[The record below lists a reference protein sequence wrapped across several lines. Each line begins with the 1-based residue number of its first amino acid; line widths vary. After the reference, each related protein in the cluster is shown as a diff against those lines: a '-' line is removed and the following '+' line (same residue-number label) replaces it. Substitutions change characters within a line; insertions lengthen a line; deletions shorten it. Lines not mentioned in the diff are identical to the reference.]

1 MPLSGAKPRIQLG
14 LAGRAQ
20 PFRTSGGKAA
30 NAFSRSR
37 LIKMKKLS
45 PISFASI
52 VVLAS
57 FALLGYG
64 QDGGVGGSA
73 FHKNDIT
80 YSTAVVTPHVNWAT
94 TLPGGPI
101 KSFFIPSVQYGRDMV
116 ELMQRLSLQPT
127 TVSIDRSWDINCW
140 GIGDYYGHEYRGD
153 RDDFKTVYG
162 YVEKD
167 IVGPAHFEVMVIPG
181 LNGWSRM
188 TRPTR
193 DAILHRVQLGAGLV
207 LLHPFVGDVKGH
219 PFKGDEPVGDER
231 IWDVSPLVGVAND
244 TVNERGYP
252 EINQDAVTKGKWE
265 VAQKHFITEGL
276 PLELLPEGN
285 SGGSFY
291 KYRAD
296 GEVLIKSGAY
306 PIVAAKT
313 YGKGRVVALAYTEE
327 GFTPQSVNPVET
339 KIYWDYWEYQ
349 YSLLARSILWASGR
363 EADVRINELT
373 AGAASIKFSLKSS
386 APRRIQIEI
395 DGRSEFGQALG
406 SHRTTKDLV
415 AGETLIQVSADTLR
429 PPTGWPG
436 GRQIVNVII
445 RDSQSGTT
453 LNWGAA
459 TFESPK
465 RAMMTMAKPAVDVYK
480 KGETLSAVLRAA
492 GDLSGLQ
499 MRMQVADD
507 MGRLL
512 GVITRSARGE
522 RTLTYPLTDF
532 LGKFA
537 LVTAELVDQRGAI
550 VDQVRAKPVMVVQ
563 DARRQKE
570 FTPLVSFGG
579 TKHYLQDAQMR
590 MVRGVAADTG
600 FTWGGDVDNSL
611 NIPRGTF
618 GVYWYD
624 RGPTTPEGM
633 EQAIAEYQ
641 HKGDF
646 EALGYLTKKEL
657 FKRTGDK
664 KFLQRIPSFNDARF
678 LRTLS
683 DIVRAAARNKARYN
697 MDYYFVGDEGSLT
710 SYGDAVDFDWSP
722 GTLAEFR
729 TWLKHEY
736 GTLPSLNKEWRRDFK
751 NWEDVVPYTTEE
763 ARKVGSFAPWA
774 DHRTFMEITF
784 ARAYQT
790 ARDAVTQGDSEAHI
804 AVSGTQATNAYDGAD
819 WSRLDRVIDDFLSYD
834 GGNQWDMHRSF
845 AKPDA
850 MIGFWT
856 GYGSHGLAVQNVIW
870 TAAIHNV
877 LHPNIFWMYSFL
889 DPDLTYSQ
897 SARDMGAAFKSLKF
911 EGVGKLLMESKR
923 LGDGIAIHYSMP
935 SVHGA
940 SILGYHQRSS
950 DDDDEAPKET
960 SLSFPANRD
969 GWVRTIKDLG
979 LQFDFV
985 SSEQIEQGSL
995 ASGKYKVL
1003 ILPLSLALSPSDV
1016 KNIEGFVQSGG
1027 VVIADAAPGL
1037 MDDHCAWQQNGM
1049 MNELLGITAPASNKR
1064 AFKPGDG
1071 QPVVTDEGVRWG
1083 LSAKALSGLT
1093 SAEPDIT
1100 AASGTSLIRIGTT
1113 DAVITHRIGKGWT
1126 IYLNTL
1132 FDKYPKMRGEKFG
1145 GADYRA
1151 LVDSLLDHTGVRPAV
1166 KVLSADGKR
1175 LSQAQVAR
1183 YVFGAA
1189 EIVTIVKDNVALAG
1203 IVGRDGVTI
1212 YNDAALGPIPSQEII
1227 IKFPNKYFVTD
1238 VRSGKR
1244 LGYTDMVHSS
1254 VLVGDAAVLGLSPAE
1269 NRLALSG
1276 PSSSSR
1282 GEHVPFT
1289 ISSSVAGPRLIRCH
1303 VFAPD
1308 GSMLPAYA
1316 RNLLLDYTASTF
1328 FLPSALNDVAGAY
1341 TIRATDVVTG
1351 ATAETKITLK

>member
-1 MPLSGAKPRIQLG
+1 MLTAWLS
-14 LAGRAQ
+14 
-20 PFRTSGGKAA
+20 
-30 NAFSRSR
+30 
-37 LIKMKKLS
+37 
-45 PISFASI
+45 
-52 VVLAS
+52 
-57 FALLGYG
+57 YG
-64 QDGGVGGSA
+64 QEAGVGGST

-80 YSTAVVTPHVNWAT
+80 YSTAVVTPHVEWAT
-94 TLPGGPI
+94 SLPGGPI

-127 TVSIDRSWDINCW
+127 TVSIDRSWDISCW

-153 RDDFKTVYG
+153 RDDFQTVYG

-167 IVGPAHFEVMVIPG
+167 LVGPAQFEVMVIPG
-181 LNGWSRM
+181 LNGWSRL
-188 TRPTR
+188 TRASR
-193 DAILHRVQLGAGLV
+193 DAILNRVRSGAGLV

-219 PFKGDEPVGDER
+219 PFKGDEPVGDQR
-231 IWDVSPLVGVAND
+231 IWEVSPLIDVAND
-244 TVNERGYP
+244 TLNERGYP

-265 VAQKHFITEGL
+265 LAQKHFITEGF
-276 PLELLPEGN
+276 PLELLPEGS

-291 KYRAD
+291 KYRAN

-306 PIVAAKT
+306 PIVATKN

-327 GFTPQSVNPVET
+327 GFTPQSIDPVET
-339 KIYWDYWEYQ
+339 KIYWNYWEYQ
-349 YSLLARSILWASGR
+349 YSLLARSILWASAR
-363 EADVRINELT
+363 EVDVRIKELT
-373 AGAASIKFSLKSS
+373 AKSDSIQLNVTSTT
-386 APRRIQIEI
+386 ARHVAIEI
-395 DGRSEFGQALG
+395 DGTNEFGQELG
-406 SHRTTKDLV
+406 SHRSTNDL
-415 AGETLIQVSADTLR
+415 APGENRIELSADTLR
-429 PPTGWPG
+429 PATGWPG
-436 GRQIVNVII
+436 GRQIFNVRL
-445 RDSQSGTT
+445 RDPQTGAT

-459 TFESPK
+459 TFASPK
-465 RAMMTMAKPAVDVYK
+465 RAMMTMIKPAVDVYK
-480 KGETLSAVLRAA
+480 KGETLSAVLRAT
-492 GDLSGLQ
+492 GNLSGLQ
-499 MRMQVADD
+499 MQMRVADD

-522 RTLTYPLTDF
+522 RTLTYRLTDF
-532 LGKFA
+532 LGKSA
-537 LVTAELVDQRGAI
+537 LLTANLIDERGAI

-600 FTWGGDVDNSL
+600 FTWSGDVDNSL

-624 RGPTTPEGM
+624 RGPTTPEGL

-641 HKGDF
+641 RTDDF

-664 KFLQRIPSFNDARF
+664 KFLQRTPSFNDPAF
-678 LRTLS
+678 MQTLS

-722 GTLAEFR
+722 GALTEFR
-729 TWLKHEY
+729 AWLKQEY
-736 GTLPSLNKEWRRDFK
+736 GTLPALNQEWRTNFK
-751 NWEDVVPYTTEE
+751 NWSDVVPFTTVE
-763 ARKVGSFAPWA
+763 ARRSGNFAAWA

-784 ARAYQT
+784 ARAYQV
-790 ARDAVTQGDSEAHI
+790 ARDAVIEGDKDAHI

-850 MIGFWT
+850 MIGYWT
-856 GYGSHGLAVQNVIW
+856 GYGSHGIAVQNAIW

-889 DPDLTYSQ
+889 NPDMSYSK
-897 SARDMGAAFKSLKF
+897 SARDMGIAFTSLKF

-950 DDDDEAPKET
+950 DDDDEAPPET

-985 SSEQIEQGSL
+985 SSEQLEHGSL

-1003 ILPLSLALSPSDV
+1003 ILPLSLALSPAEAKKIQD
-1016 KNIEGFVQSGG
+1016 FVAAGG
-1027 VVIADAAPGL
+1027 VVIADAAAGV
-1037 MDDHCAWQQNGM
+1037 MDSHCAWRQTGAL
-1049 MNELLGITAPASNKR
+1049 NELFGITAVPSDKR
-1064 AFKPGDG
+1064 ALKTGG
-1071 QPVVTDEGVRWG
+1071 GEVRVTDEGARWG
-1083 LSAKALSGLT
+1083 LAAKELSGMT
-1093 SAEPDIT
+1093 TAESDIK
-1100 AASGTSLIRIGTT
+1100 AASGKSLIRIGET
-1113 DAVITHRIGKGWT
+1113 DAVITHHIGRGST

-1132 FDKYPKMRGEKFG
+1132 FDKYPKLRAEKFG
-1145 GADYRA
+1145 GANDRA
-1151 LVDSLLDHTGVRPAV
+1151 LVDTLLEHAGVRPSV
-1166 KVLSADGKR
+1166 QVLSTDGKR
-1175 LSQAQVAR
+1175 LTQAQVAR
-1183 YVFGAA
+1183 YRFGDA
-1189 EIVTIVKDNVALAG
+1189 EILTVVKDNVAVAG

-1212 YNDAALGPIPSQEII
+1212 YNDAALGQIARQEII
-1227 IKFPNKYFVTD
+1227 IKLPNKYYVTD

-1244 LGYTDMVHSS
+1244 LGYTDVVHSS
-1254 VLVGDAAVLGLSPAE
+1254 VVVGDAAVLSLSPAE
-1269 NRLALSG
+1269 NKLTLNG
-1276 PSSSSR
+1276 PASSAR
-1282 GEHVPFT
+1282 GEHVAFT
-1289 ISSSVAGPRLIRCH
+1289 ISSSAAGPRLIRCH
-1303 VFAPD
+1303 VFGPD
-1308 GSMLPAYA
+1308 GAMLQVYA
-1316 RNLLLDYTASTF
+1316 RTLLMNDKASTF
-1328 FLPSALNDVAGAY
+1328 VLPSALNDIAGSY
-1341 TIRATDVVTG
+1341 TLRITDVVTG
-1351 ATAETKITLK
+1351 AASEKKIVFK